1 MNQRRSLRLYMY
13 IFFSIIIASIFVSA
27 IALSGAALFIYKR
40 LLSERVTSY
49 LVSFAAGILLA
60 TAFFDLLP
68 EAVHQLAER
77 MEIDRVFLF
86 TFFGI
91 VSFFFLE
98 RFVLWFHHHDESH
111 GAKPSAVLIL
121 FGDAL
126 HNFIDGV
133 AIAAAYLT
141 NPSLGLSTMIA
152 IAVHEA
158 PAEISDLSILIASGM
173 KKSRALFFNYL
184 SGLTA
189 LLGAILGFFFLKSL
203 EGLLPLALA
212 FTAGMFI
219 YIACADLIPDLHKEF
234 KRQKSWAQ
242 SIPFILGIFTTWAM
256 VKLLEG

>member
-1 MNQRRSLRLYMY
+1 M
-13 IFFSIIIASIFVSA
+13 ITFVSIIIASVIVSA
-27 IALSGAALFIYKR
+27 VALSGAALFIYKR

-68 EAVHQLAER
+68 EAAVGGI
-77 MEIDRVFLF
+77 EINRVFLL

-98 RFVLWFHHHDESH
+98 RFVLWFHHHDELH
-111 GAKPSAVLIL
+111 GTKPSAVLIL

-141 NPSLGLSTMIA
+141 NPSLGLSTTLA
-152 IAVHEA
+152 IAAHEA
-158 PAEISDLSILIASGM
+158 PTEIADFSILIAGGM
-173 KKSRALFFNYL
+173 KKSRALLFNFL

-189 LLGAILGFFFLKSL
+189 LLGAVLGFFFLKNL
-203 EGLLPLALA
+203 EELLPMALA

-242 SIPFILGIFTTWAM
+242 SIPFILGIFTTWTM

>member
-1 MNQRRSLRLYMY
+1 ML
-13 IFFSIIIASIFVSA
+13 FVW
-27 IALSGAALFIYKR
+27 KR
-40 LLSERVTSY
+40 LLSERVTAY

-68 EAVHQLAER
+68 EAAEGGI
-77 MEIDRVFLF
+77 EIAHVFLL
-86 TFFGI
+86 TFLGI

-98 RFVLWFHHHDESH
+98 RFVLWFHHHDELH
-111 GAKPSAVLIL
+111 GTKPSAILIL

-141 NPSLGLSTMIA
+141 NPSLGLATTMA
-152 IAVHEA
+152 IAAHEA
-158 PAEISDLSILIASGM
+158 PAEIADLSILISGGI
-173 KKSRALFFNYL
+173 KKSRALFFNFL
-184 SGLTA
+184 SGLTSLA
-189 LLGAILGFFFLKSL
+189 GAILGLFFLKSL

-242 SIPFILGIFTTWAM
+242 SIPFILGILATWTM

>member
-1 MNQRRSLRLYMY
+1 MLYQEQHCLFQAFTIGKSY
-13 IFFSIIIASIFVSA
+13 IVSC
-27 IALSGAALFIYKR
+27 R
-40 LLSERVTSY
+40 
-49 LVSFAAGILLA
+49 FAAGILLA
-60 TAFFDLLP
+60 AAF
-68 EAVHQLAER
+68 R
-77 MEIDRVFLF
+77 F
-86 TFFGI
+86 TSGSRPPAGGRWGSSCFSLHGI

-158 PAEISDLSILIASGM
+158 PAEIADLSILIASGM

-212 FTAGMFI
+212 YRRHVYLSPAPI
-219 YIACADLIPDLHKEF
+219 
-234 KRQKSWAQ
+234 
-242 SIPFILGIFTTWAM
+242 
-256 VKLLEG
+256 